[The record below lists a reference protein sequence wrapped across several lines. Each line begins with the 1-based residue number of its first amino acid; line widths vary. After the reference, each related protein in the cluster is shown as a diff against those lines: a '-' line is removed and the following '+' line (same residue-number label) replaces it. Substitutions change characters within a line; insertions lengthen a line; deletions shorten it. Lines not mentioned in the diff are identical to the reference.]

1 MVDDAAES
9 AKSQQQTLQMSAPKS
24 NIIPLRKSKPNKS
37 IELFSGCGGLAMGLS
52 EAGFHHEL
60 LVERDADACTTLL
73 HNRGKKAEHAKH
85 WQVKSDD
92 VRKVDWTAFAGQ
104 LALVAGGPPCQPFS
118 MGGKAAGNADE
129 RDMWPEAVRAV
140 RETMPQAFL
149 FENVKGLLRER
160 FADYVSWIAA
170 CLEHPHVEREP
181 GEDHVDHLQRLRRN
195 KVDSL
200 YHVQVVPVNA
210 ADYGAPQKRNRVLFV
225 GFRKDL
231 FPSMPMF
238 PEPTHSQE
246 RLVWDKWISGEYWE
260 RHGIPKPSE
269 DAIPR
274 HELKIAERLAETAE
288 APATKAWVTCRD
300 ALAGLGEPGTR
311 RDIPNHKFQAG
322 ARTYPGHT
330 GSPIDEPAKALKAG
344 VHGVP
349 GGENML
355 LREDGTVRYF
365 SIREAAR
372 LQGFD
377 DDFEFPGSWTESM
390 RQLGNAVP
398 VTLARFVGDWVGGC
412 LSSVARRTKA
422 A

>member
-1 MVDDAAES
+1 MPTQ
-9 AKSQQQTLQMSAPKS
+9 KN
-24 NIIPLRKSKPNKS
+24 NIVPLRKPKPNRS

-52 EAGFHHEL
+52 EAGFFHEV
-60 LVERDADACTTLL
+60 LVERDGDACATLQ
-73 HNRGKKAEHAKH
+73 HNRAQKARHAKH
-85 WQVKSDD
+85 WQVRSSD
-92 VRKVDWTAFAGQ
+92 VRRVNWSQYADDLT
-104 LALVAGGPPCQPFS
+104 LVAGGPPCQPFS
-118 MGGKAAGNADE
+118 MGGKAAGNEDE

-140 RETMPQAFL
+140 RETLPKAFL

-160 FADYVSWIAA
+160 FADYVAWIAA
-170 CLEHPHVEREP
+170 CLAHPRVERRP
-181 GEDHVDHLQRLRRN
+181 QEDFMLHLARLRAAEEEA
-195 KVDSL
+195 L
-200 YHVQVVPVNA
+200 YEVQVVPVNA
-210 ADYGAPQKRNRVLFV
+210 ADFGAPQKRNRVLFI

-231 FPSMPMF
+231 FPVMPSF
-238 PEPTHSQE
+238 PGATHSQE

-260 RHGIPKPSE
+260 RHGLPKPDE
-269 DAIPR
+269 TFIPR
-274 HELKIAERLAETAE
+274 QEARMAVALASVG
-288 APATKAWVTCRD
+288 APPLTKAWVTCRD
-300 ALAGLGEPGTR
+300 ALHGLGEPGTR
-311 RDIPNHKFQAG
+311 HDIPNHRFQAG

-372 LQGFD
+372 LQGFA

-398 VTLARFVGDWVGGC
+398 VTLARFVGDWIAAT
-412 LSSVARRTKA
+412 LASARVKTKA